1 MNFELTTQHKRIQAQ
16 CQELA
21 TDFATRAAEHDRDA
35 TNPVE
40 NYALLREAG
49 FHTLNIPTELG
60 GWGEQLFGHS
70 LALEQLAQGCPA
82 TALSFNMH
90 LAWIGYLMENIEI
103 TSDVK
108 QRVADWVVQGNNLV
122 AGFHVRGEHVG
133 PAGVV
138 RPGHPGEDRWTAAMS
153 STARSFF
160 SSMVGAADFRAV
172 PARRE
177 DATTPGAAIVFSGPA
192 GGFRADG

>member
-16 CQELA
+16 CRELA
-21 TDFATRAAEHDRDA
+21 TDFATRAAEHDREA
-35 TNPVE
+35 SNPVE

-70 LALEQLAQGCPA
+70 LALEQLALGCPA

-90 LAWIGYLMENIEI
+90 LAWVGYLMENIEI
-103 TSDVK
+103 DA
-108 QRVADWVVQGNNLV
+108 RREAARGRLGGQGQQSCCRLD
-122 AGFHVRGEHVG
+122 VRGEHLG

-138 RPGHPGEDRWTAAMS
+138 RPGHPGETGGR
-153 STARSFF
+153 RLCHRRQEVFF
-160 SSMVGAADFRAV
+160 VHGW
-172 PARRE
+172 
-177 DATTPGAAIVFSGPA
+177 G
-192 GGFRADG
+192 GGFPGRPGPS